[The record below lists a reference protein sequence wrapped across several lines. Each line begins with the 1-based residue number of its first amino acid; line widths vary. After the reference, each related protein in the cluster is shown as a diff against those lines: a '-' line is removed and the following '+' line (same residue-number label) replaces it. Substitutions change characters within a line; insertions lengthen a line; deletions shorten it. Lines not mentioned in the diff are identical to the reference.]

1 MLGTVQGAW
10 KAEMQRTLS
19 LFPTI
24 SLTGKEGN
32 TPWMNSNGSAYP
44 VLWEHRQ
51 RHNLILLTRE
61 RLRVEVR

>member
-1 MLGTVQGAW
+1 MSGTVLGAW
-10 KAEMQRTLS
+10 KAEMHRTLS
-19 LFPTI
+19 LLPTI

-32 TPWMNSNGSAYP
+32 TLWMNSNGSGYP
-44 VLWEHRQ
+44 VLWERRQ